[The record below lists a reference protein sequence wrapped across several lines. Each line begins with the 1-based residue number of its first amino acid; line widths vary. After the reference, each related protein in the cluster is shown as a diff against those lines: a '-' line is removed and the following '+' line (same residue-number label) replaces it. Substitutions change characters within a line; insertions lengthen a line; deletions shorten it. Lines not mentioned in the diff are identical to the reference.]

1 MKSVTVLKTITTAV
15 LAAVAVLC
23 LGVLSTAPALA
34 QTSGPSLWMDKLE
47 FAPGEAIT
55 LHFTAPP
62 GLPTNAWIGI
72 IPSDIPH
79 GDESVNDQHDI
90 SYKYLDGMTSGTMP
104 FTAPTTPGTY
114 DFRMHDT
121 DSGGVELKSA
131 TFTVVSSGGGGG
143 GGGAGASLSL
153 SKTVFAPGE
162 SITVTFTAPSGL
174 PTSAWVGIIPSSVS
188 HGSESTNDQNDIAY
202 QYLNGMTS
210 GTLTFSAPGTI
221 GTYDFRMNDNDSGGR
236 ELTSITFMVQ

>member
-1 MKSVTVLKTITTAV
+1 MKPSSFFKPIMTVTLVT
-15 LAAVAVLC
+15 VAVLC
-23 LGVLSTAPALA
+23 LGVVSAVPAHA

-47 FAPGEAIT
+47 FAPGESIA

-79 GDESVNDQHDI
+79 GDESTNDQHDI
-90 SYKYLDGMTSGTMP
+90 SYKYLDGMTSGTLT

-143 GGGAGASLSL
+143 GASLAL

-188 HGSESTNDQNDIAY
+188 HGDESTNDMHDIAY

-210 GTLTFSAPGTI
+210 GTLTFSAPDMI

>member
-1 MKSVTVLKTITTAV
+1 MKSAVCFKRITIV
-15 LAAVAVLC
+15 GLAALVMLC
-23 LGVLSTAPALA
+23 LGVLSAAPAHA

-62 GLPTNAWIGI
+62 GLPTSAWIGI

-79 GDESVNDQHDI
+79 GSESTNDQHDI
-90 SYKYLDGMTSGTMP
+90 SYQYLDGMTSGTMT
-104 FTAPTTPGTY
+104 FSAPTTPGTY

-131 TFTVVSSGGGGG
+131 TFTVAASGGGG

-153 SKTVFAPGE
+153 AKTVYAPGE
-162 SITVTFTAPSGL
+162 SITVSFTAPPGL

-188 HGSESTNDQNDIAY
+188 HGDEATNDMHDIAY

-210 GTLTFSAPGTI
+210 GTMTFSAPNMI